1 MRSQRKRNS
10 RSLHPDREEYLDSL
24 AESIID
30 YYFQADEPITPRFI
44 ADDYRI
50 TYGRDNYGDE
60 FNGMLLFDE
69 EDQHFFIAIN
79 EHHQSDIRQR
89 FTFCHELGHFFIDGH
104 RNALIHGEVPYL
116 SSFTGF
122 SSERVVEREADFF
135 ASCLLMPRSRAVR
148 DYRNHRRFSFA
159 IIQELSRKYQMSEVA
174 TIYRL
179 LHLDLHPLMI
189 VKASNGKIVSIQKS
203 NDFYHYPKGGKDFI
217 PEDSLM
223 YEAVRGRVRVS
234 KTEELWTGDWFRVR
248 GEEIALFEHCIY
260 YEQFGICYSILWQ
273 N

>member
-1 MRSQRKRNS
+1 M
-10 RSLHPDREEYLDSL
+10 DEL
-24 AESIID
+24 AEAIILR
-30 YYFQADEPITPRFI
+30 YFPGDTPITPRFI
-44 ADDYRI
+44 ADDYSI
-50 TYGRDNYGDE
+50 TYSRSDYGDD
-60 FNGMLLFDE
+60 FDGLLLWDGDDFHIFVNSAR
-69 EDQHFFIAIN
+69 Q
-79 EHHQSDIRQR
+79 QSDYRQR

-122 SSERVVEREADFF
+122 SSERIVEREADFF
-135 ASCLLMPRSRAVR
+135 ASCLLMPRSRAIR

-159 IIQELSRKYQMSEVA
+159 IIQGLSEKYQMSEVA

-203 NDFYHYPKGGKDFI
+203 NDFYHYPKGGRDFI
-217 PEDSLM
+217 PEHSLM
-223 YEAVRGRVRVS
+223 YEAVRGEVRVN
-234 KTEELWTGDWFRVR
+234 KTEQIWTGDWFRAR
-248 GEEIALFEHCIY
+248 GEEAPLFEHCIY
-260 YEQFGICYSILWQ
+260 YEQFDVCYSILWQ